1 MTDRFDLEQ
10 QILECWK
17 ITDEIPMMESQGANV
32 SDMTSLACVYEFK
45 FKQLWATFEAMIAE
59 GNLSNNLIGAEIH
72 SDKDYQV
79 GTKEECEKFAET
91 RRKKR
96 MNEYEKL

>member
-32 SDMTSLACVYEFK
+32 ADMTSLACVYEFK
-45 FKQLWATFEAMIAE
+45 FKKLWSIFEQMVAE
-59 GNLSNNLIGAEIH
+59 N
-72 SDKDYQV
+72 KV
-79 GTKEECEKFAET
+79 
-91 RRKKR
+91 
-96 MNEYEKL
+96 NE